1 MSAEIA
7 LDPTAG
13 GAPAADDRA
22 FLGHPKGL
30 AYLAFMEA
38 FERFSFYGMQALL
51 VLYMTSQLLHAGH
64 VEHVAGFAAFH
75 AGLTRVF
82 GPMSPQA
89 VSSEVFG
96 LYAGFCSF
104 TPVFGGIVGDR
115 LLGQKRAVLLGGAMM
130 AAGHFLMAFEAPFLL
145 ALTLLM
151 LGCGLLKGNISAQVG
166 NLYRGADRRRT
177 DAFQLFYMAANV
189 GVFTAPLVCGTLG
202 ETVGWHWGFGAAGVG
217 MLISLAIYV
226 AGYGRLPPDTLPPRG
241 ERRKEA
247 ARLTRRDVPALAA
260 MGVLLVVV
268 ALFWVAN
275 GEVLNAYMI
284 WARSHLDRQLGPLT
298 LPVTWLQAVSALVG
312 IGMAPVLIGLWTA
325 QARRG
330 REPSALGKM
339 AIGCGLA
346 VAAYGLL
353 ALACAVSGA
362 RPVPLA
368 WALGFHL
375 IVQTGYLFVYP
386 IGMALFSRAA
396 PPAINSL
403 MIGVY
408 FLSVF
413 AGSLLVGWVGQFYE
427 KLSAPAFWL
436 LHCAAAGAGA
446 AIILALWKPLSVAL
460 APREA

>member
-1 MSAEIA
+1 MAIAEA
-7 LDPTAG
+7 VLTTAPP
-13 GAPAADDRA
+13 PADRA
-22 FLGHPKGL
+22 FLGHPAGL

-64 VEHVAGFAAFH
+64 VEHVAGFAAFR
-75 AGLTRVF
+75 AGLEHVF
-82 GPMSPQA
+82 GPLSPQA
-89 VSSEVFG
+89 VSSEIFG

-104 TPVFGGIVGDR
+104 TPVFGGMIGD
-115 LLGQKRAVLLGGAMM
+115 LVLGQRRAVLLGGTMM
-130 AAGHFLMAFEAPFLL
+130 AAGHVLMAFEAPFLL
-145 ALTLLM
+145 ALALLIC
-151 LGCGLLKGNISAQVG
+151 GCGLLKGNISAQVG

-202 ETVGWHWGFGAAGVG
+202 EVVGWHWGFGAAGVG
-217 MLISLAIYV
+217 MLISLGIYL
-226 AGYGRLPPDTLPPRG
+226 AGYRQLPPDTLPPRG
-241 ERRKEA
+241 EQRAVA
-247 ARLTRRDVPALAA
+247 ARLTKQDVPTLAA

-268 ALFWVAN
+268 ALFWIAN

-284 WARSHLDRQLGPLT
+284 WAKTHLDRRIGPLT
-298 LPVTWLQAVSALVG
+298 LPVTWLQSASAIVG
-312 IGMAPVLIGLWTA
+312 ICMAPVLIGLWTG
-325 QARRG
+325 QAKRG

-346 VAAYGLL
+346 VAAYALL
-353 ALACAVSGA
+353 ALGAAVSGA
-362 RPVPLA
+362 GQVPLV

-375 IVQTGYLFVYP
+375 IVQTAYLFVYP

-403 MIGVY
+403 MIGIY

-427 KLSAPAFWL
+427 RLSAPAFWL
-436 LHCAAAGAGA
+436 LHAAAAGVAGL
-446 AIILALWKPLSVAL
+446 IILTLWKPLSRAL
-460 APREA
+460 MVSPI

>member
-1 MSAEIA
+1 MAIA
-7 LDPTAG
+7 YDTASQAR
-13 GAPAADDRA
+13 APNGDRA
-22 FLGHPKGL
+22 FLGHPRGL
-30 AYLAFMEA
+30 AYLASMEA

-51 VLYMTSQLLHAGH
+51 VLYMTSQLLQPGH
-64 VEHVAGFAAFH
+64 VEQVTGFAAFR
-75 AGLTRVF
+75 AGLARLF

-89 VSSEVFG
+89 VSSEIFG

-104 TPVFGGIVGDR
+104 TPVFGGILGDR

-166 NLYRGADRRRT
+166 NLYRVADRRRT
-177 DAFQLFYMAANV
+177 DAFQLFYVAANV

-217 MLISLAIYV
+217 MLISLSIYV
-226 AGYGRLPPDTLPPRG
+226 AGYRQMPPDTLPPRG
-241 ERRKEA
+241 EGRAQA
-247 ARLTRRDVPALAA
+247 AKLTAQDIPRLAA

-268 ALFWVAN
+268 ALFWIAN

-284 WARSHLDRQLGPLT
+284 WARAHLDRQVGGFT
-298 LPVTWLQAVSALVG
+298 LPVTWLQSASAIVG
-312 IGMAPVLIGLWTA
+312 IGMAPVLIALWNG
-325 QARRG
+325 QAKRG
-330 REPSALGKM
+330 REPSPLGKM

-346 VAAYGLL
+346 VAAYALL
-353 ALACAVSGA
+353 AVAVVAAG
-362 RPVPLA
+362 PGLVPLV
-368 WALGFHL
+368 WVLGFHL
-375 IVQTGYLFVYP
+375 VMQTGYLFVYP

-396 PPAINSL
+396 PPAINAL

-413 AGSLLVGWVGQFYE
+413 AGSLLVGWIGQFYE
-427 KLSAPAFWL
+427 RLSAPVFWL
-436 LHCAAAGAGA
+436 LHAAAAGMAGL
-446 AIILALWKPLSVAL
+446 IILALWRPLSAAL
-460 APREA
+460 GLRVQA